1 MRFQTKIFISALTI
15 LVLTISLNSVLS
27 ISSFEHVYLKS
38 LISTYE
44 AGGKNLKRKIEQ
56 SLSFGKPLDNFEGME
71 KLLKNFLSQNEDI
84 KFSGILD
91 SSDKILY
98 HSDISKK
105 GETFKDIPTGSTDI
119 PETKIIDNS
128 YVIFIP
134 IFSPDKKSEGFLF
147 FGFPK
152 KTVTDK
158 IMEMV
163 ISNLRILAA
172 VIPVTALILIFLL
185 FFFIVIPLKSKI
197 RKIVSIMDKRENNFH
212 RFKETDSQ
220 NEIYN
225 LEKSIHNFTGSFFR
239 NMTQIESIKN
249 DFSSFKKETLL
260 KISESDHALKK
271 FLNQNPDNLKIQYVY
286 NSFQSRNR
294 QILNYIHI
302 CSLLIESD
310 DQTGHKNEI

>member
-105 GETFKDIPTGSTDI
+105 GETFKDIPTGRSDI

-134 IFSPDKKSEGFLF
+134 IFSLDKKSEGFLF

-197 RKIVSIMDKRENNFH
+197 RKIVSVMDKRENNFH

-225 LEKSIHNFTGSFFR
+225 LEKSIHNFTESFFR

-310 DQTGHKNEI
+310 DQTGQKNEI